1 MKWTLGEGSKL
12 ILEKEYIN
20 IKERKKMSWKLVI
33 CIIKNQEQM
42 CQFKKR
48 RERRS
53 NDEKNLSEGQ
63 MERVC

>member
-12 ILEKEYIN
+12 IVEKEYIN
-20 IKERKKMSWKLVI
+20 IKKLKKMSWKLVI